1 MKTKTFDCV
10 EMKHQGAE
18 QLKKTIDQLTDQEKL
33 AFWSERTHELKQRMA
48 TAKTRKES
56 SGNTS
61 STDSS
66 TMHK

>member
-33 AFWSERTHELKQRMA
+33 AFWSERTRELKQRMA
-48 TAKTRKES
+48 IAKTGKES

-61 STDSS
+61 STESS

>member
-33 AFWSERTHELKQRMA
+33 AFWSERTHELKQRLT
-48 TAKTRKES
+48 TAKARKES
-56 SGNTS
+56 PGNTPSAES
-61 STDSS
+61 STI
-66 TMHK
+66 HK

>member
-18 QLKKTIDQLTDQEKL
+18 QLKNTIDQLTDQEKL
-33 AFWSERTHELKQRMA
+33 TFWSERTLELKQLMA
-48 TAKTRKES
+48 IAKTRKEF

-61 STDSS
+61 STESS

>member
-18 QLKKTIDQLTDQEKL
+18 QLKKTIEQLTDQQKL
-33 AFWSERTHELKQRMA
+33 SFWAERTHELKQRLA
-48 TAKTRKES
+48 TAKAQKES
-56 SGNTS
+56 PGNTPS
-61 STDSS
+61 AESS